1 MRRPCNLAQVVTGW
15 PSLAALETWAWN
27 VQPPAPSGNA
37 SQTTAVA
44 LIGTLAR
51 PVEVEDSHFQTVYGR
66 IDWSLYS
73 TSRAVF
79 PEEHPPGC
87 ISEVSR
93 LRLDT
98 VAHQN

>member
-1 MRRPCNLAQVVTGW
+1 M
-15 PSLAALETWAWN
+15 
-27 VQPPAPSGNA
+27 A

-51 PVEVEDSHFQTVYGR
+51 SIEMEDSHLETMHDSM
-66 IDWSLYS
+66 DWSLYS
-73 TSRAVF
+73 ISRAVF
-79 PEEHPPGC
+79 PEERPSGTEFRGT
-87 ISEVSR
+87 SAAVSR